1 MEGKTATS
9 LKGKISPEHTASHT
23 HCRSQYGERRPIAS
37 EIRAKTTGKT
47 RQSGTVHSTVHTVHH
62 SKGWRT
68 RSAATAHPSVFLSN
82 NMLLQLL
89 WSSGLPWVK
98 YRLLMIVLQE
108 RNLFECTIYTKGE
121 KKKITGKRSHWICCT
136 FLWWRNDKAS
146 VILLF
151 SWPTWIGS
159 CGSARPWLALCT
171 TPEEPGTGRRTA
183 GSVKVVA
190 FYFNSK

>member
-1 MEGKTATS
+1 MSGNRVRGLISTHFQECCIQYVKLIRRFAWRGKQLPVWKERSAQNTQ
-9 LKGKISPEHTASHT
+9 PHT
-23 HCRSQYGERRPIAS
+23 HCRSKYGERRPIAN

-68 RSAATAHPSVFLSN
+68 LSAATAHPSAFLSN

-121 KKKITGKRSHWICCT
+121 KKK
-136 FLWWRNDKAS
+136 
-146 VILLF
+146 
-151 SWPTWIGS
+151 
-159 CGSARPWLALCT
+159 
-171 TPEEPGTGRRTA
+171 
-183 GSVKVVA
+183 
-190 FYFNSK
+190 